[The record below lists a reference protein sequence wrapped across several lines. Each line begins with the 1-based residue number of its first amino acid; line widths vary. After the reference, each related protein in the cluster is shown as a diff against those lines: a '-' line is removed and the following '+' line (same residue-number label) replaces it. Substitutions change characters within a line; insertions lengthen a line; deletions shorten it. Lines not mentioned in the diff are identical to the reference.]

1 MQQSDLD
8 GIERSG
14 ALARTQ
20 CFSYFD
26 NPWLISDLPFGDTWQ
41 TAVSAWWAG
50 WMREDAG
57 RDKALAR
64 LMHMPMW

>member
-1 MQQSDLD
+1 M
-8 GIERSG
+8 
-14 ALARTQ
+14 ARTQ